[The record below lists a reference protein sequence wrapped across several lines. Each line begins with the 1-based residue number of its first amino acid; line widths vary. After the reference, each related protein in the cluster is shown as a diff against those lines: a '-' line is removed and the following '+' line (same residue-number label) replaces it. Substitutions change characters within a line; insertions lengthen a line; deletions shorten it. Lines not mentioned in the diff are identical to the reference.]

1 MELALRARQSD
12 SKMKESEG
20 LYRSF
25 NFIKQLLLGIAA
37 VAAGLLIFGYFFFM
51 RHVDAPKA
59 QAAAERELQGG
70 TLHFGERV
78 QKKAKVYQRR
88 PTDYFRGL
96 DGILYATNDRVL
108 FIGMAPSDK
117 LENSDAP
124 PVMITEEYPND
135 TLLRMEHRRL
145 FFLTAH
151 GVAIERPG
159 YPRGEFGANRGDAK
173 ALDDLIDYVNATH
186 AKQRSDAAKERKL
199 RQAVAAMIREPLYYT
214 VKRGD
219 ALSLI
224 ATKFETT
231 PDQIK
236 AWNNLPNDRVKIG
249 QRLLVK
255 AARK

>member
-1 MELALRARQSD
+1 MR
-12 SKMKESEG
+12 ESEG

-25 NFIKQLLLGIAA
+25 NFIKQALLGIAA
-37 VAAGLLIFGYFFFM
+37 VGAGLLIFGYFFFM

-70 TLHFGERV
+70 TLHFGEHV
-78 QKKAKVYQRR
+78 QRKAKVYQRR

-96 DGILYATNDRVL
+96 DGVLFATNDRIL

-117 LENSDAP
+117 LENPDAP
-124 PVMITEEYPND
+124 PVMVTEEYPND
-135 TLLRMEHRRL
+135 TLLTIHHERL

-151 GVAIERPG
+151 GVVISHPG
-159 YPRGEFGANRGDAK
+159 FPRAQFGSNRGDEK
-173 ALDDLIDYVNATH
+173 ALDDLIDYVNASH
-186 AKQRSDAAKERKL
+186 AKQRAEAAKERRL
-199 RQAVAAMIREPLYYT
+199 REAVAAMIREPLYYT

-231 PDQIK
+231 PEQVK

-255 AARK
+255 SPRK

>member
-1 MELALRARQSD
+1 MEIALRARQTASQ
-12 SKMKESEG
+12 MKESEG

-25 NFIKQLLLGIAA
+25 NFIKQALLGIAA

-70 TLHFGERV
+70 SLHYGERV
-78 QKKAKVYQRR
+78 EKKAKVYQRR

-96 DGILYATNDRVL
+96 DGILFATNDRLL

-117 LENSDAP
+117 LENPDAP
-124 PVMITEEYPND
+124 PVMITQEYPND
-135 TLLRMEHRRL
+135 TLLKVEHQRL

-151 GVAIERPG
+151 GVAITRPG
-159 YPRGEFGANRGDAK
+159 YPRSEFGSNRGNEK
-173 ALDDLIDYVNATH
+173 ALDDLIDYVNAEH
-186 AKQRSDAAKERKL
+186 AKQRAEAAKERRL

-224 ATKFETT
+224 ATKFEAT

-236 AWNNLPNDRVKIG
+236 SWNNLPNDRVKIG

-255 AARK
+255 SPRK

>member
-1 MELALRARQSD
+1 
-12 SKMKESEG
+12 MKESEG

-25 NFIKQLLLGIAA
+25 HFVKQALLGIAA
-37 VAAGLLIFGYFFFM
+37 VALGVLIFGYFFFM

-70 TLHFGERV
+70 TLHYGERV
-78 QKKAKVYQRR
+78 EKKARVYQRR

-96 DGILYATNDRVL
+96 DGILFATNDRL
-108 FIGMAPSDK
+108 IFIGMAPSDK
-117 LENSDAP
+117 LENPDAP
-124 PVMITEEYPND
+124 PVMITQEYPND
-135 TLLRMEHRRL
+135 TLLRIEHRRL

-151 GVAIERPG
+151 GAVIERAG
-159 YPRGEFGANRGDAK
+159 YPHGEFGANRGDEK
-173 ALDDLIDYVNATH
+173 ALDDLIDYVNSVH
-186 AKQRSDAAKERKL
+186 AKQRAEAAKERKL

-224 ATKFETT
+224 ATKFEAT

-236 AWNNLPNDRVKIG
+236 SWNNLPNDRVKIG

-255 AARK
+255 PAGK

>member
-1 MELALRARQSD
+1 
-12 SKMKESEG
+12 MKESEG

-25 NFIKQLLLGIAA
+25 HFIKQTLLGIAL
-37 VAAGLLIFGYFFFM
+37 VGAGLLFFGYFFFM

-70 TLHFGERV
+70 TLHYGERV
-78 QKKAKVYQRR
+78 EKKAKTYQRR

-96 DGILYATNDRVL
+96 DGILFATNDRLL

-117 LENSDAP
+117 LENPDAP
-124 PVMITEEYPND
+124 PVMITQEYPND
-135 TLLRMEHRRL
+135 TLLKMEHRRL

-151 GVAIERPG
+151 GVAISRPG
-159 YPRGEFGANRGDAK
+159 YPRGELGANRGDEK
-173 ALDDLIDYVNATH
+173 ALDDLIDYVNSIH
-186 AKQRSDAAKERKL
+186 AKQRAEAARERKL
-199 RQAVAAMIREPLYYT
+199 REAVAAMIREPLYYT

-224 ATKFETT
+224 ATKFEAT

-236 AWNNLPNDRVKIG
+236 SWNNLPNDRVKIG

-255 AARK
+255 PPGK